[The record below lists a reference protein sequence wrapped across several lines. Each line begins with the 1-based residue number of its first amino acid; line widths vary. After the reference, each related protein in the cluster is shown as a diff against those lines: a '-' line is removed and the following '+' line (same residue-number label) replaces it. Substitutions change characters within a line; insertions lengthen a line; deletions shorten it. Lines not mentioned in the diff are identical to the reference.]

1 MTDLHGD
8 LGAVPAPNFLARARA
23 WFFAARPDSFV
34 ASSMPVLSTL
44 ALAWR
49 DCDHGRSGSFLIAP
63 AICCL
68 FFAVLGQA
76 AANLMNDYSDYR
88 TGANPSIRETNEKI
102 GVVNRRSLL
111 FASLLLFFVAVA
123 FGAATIP
130 YGGTTI
136 IFAGLIFGAICL
148 LYSVGPFPLSEIGL
162 GDLAVFVTFGLGATV
177 FTYYLQTSRFS
188 VDALALGVVYGLAI
202 NNILVANTFADYEE
216 DRSIGK
222 KTTIVLLGKR
232 FGRALYLASGI
243 VVTIVLGAF
252 YTSRSLWGFFSIL
265 SLALYV
271 ASFARAYATTGRP
284 DYTKKVGLAQA
295 GMSVAILGATI
306 PLAILF

>member
-1 MTDLHGD
+1 MTNAQTDP
-8 LGAVPAPNFLARARA
+8 GANPTPNFPTLARA

-34 ASSMPVLSTL
+34 ASAMPVLSAL

-49 DCDHGRSGSFLIAP
+49 DCDYGRSGRFLVAP

-88 TGANPSIRETNEKI
+88 TGANPSIRESNEKG
-102 GVVNRRSLL
+102 GVVNRRSLF
-111 FASLLLFFVAVA
+111 FAALVAFFVAVA

-130 YGGTTI
+130 FGGATI
-136 IFAGLIFGAICL
+136 IWAGLTLGAICL
-148 LYSVGPFPLSEIGL
+148 LYSVGPFPLSEVGL
-162 GDLAVFVTFGLGATV
+162 GDFAVFVTFGLGATV

-202 NNILVANTFADYEE
+202 NNILVANNFADYEE

-222 KTTIVLLGKR
+222 KTTVVLWGRR
-232 FGRALYLASGI
+232 FGSGLYLVSGI
-243 VVTIVLGAF
+243 AVMIVLGAF
-252 YTSRSLWGFFSIL
+252 YASRGLWGFSAIL
-265 SLALYV
+265 SLALYG
-271 ASFARAYATTGRP
+271 ASFARACATLARP

-295 GMSVAILGATI
+295 GASVAILGATI
-306 PLAILF
+306 PLTILV

>member
-8 LGAVPAPNFLARARA
+8 FGATSALTFPARARA

-34 ASSMPVLSTL
+34 ASSMPVLSAL
-44 ALAWR
+44 ALAWK
-49 DCDHGRSGSFLIAP
+49 DCDGGRSGRFLIAP

-88 TGANPSIRETNEKI
+88 TGANPSIRESNEKV
-102 GVVNRRSLL
+102 GVVNPRSLL
-111 FASLLLFFVAVA
+111 FAALLLFFAAVA

-136 IFAGLIFGAICL
+136 VYAGLILGAICL
-148 LYSVGPFPLSEIGL
+148 LYSVGPFPLSEVGL
-162 GDLAVFVTFGLGATV
+162 GDFAVFVTFGLGATV
-177 FTYYLQTSRFS
+177 FTYYLQTSLFS

-202 NNILVANTFADYEE
+202 NNILVANNFADYEE

-232 FGRALYLASGI
+232 FGRALYLASGF

-295 GMSVAILGATI
+295 GMSVMILGATI